1 MSRVLVIYATTD
13 GHTAKV
19 ADNIGQIVREAG
31 HEVEVADCA
40 RLPGDFSLA
49 PYDGVILGGSVRY
62 GRHQKTIKRFAR
74 RHHAEFAAKHSA
86 FFSVSG
92 AASSPTDRPEAE
104 RLAQQFLAGVGWQ
117 PDLVGVFGGA
127 ILFTKYGPV
136 TRLVMKMIA
145 KRHGAGTD
153 TSRDFEYTDWSAV
166 RSFGE
171 TFLAGLAKRQR

>member
-1 MSRVLVIYATTD
+1 MSRVVVVYATTD

-19 ADNIGQIVREAG
+19 ADSIARIARESG
-31 HEVEVADCA
+31 HQVEVVDSAK
-40 RLPGDFSLA
+40 LPEGFSLA

-62 GRHQKTIKRFAR
+62 GRHQKAIKRFAK
-74 RHHAEFAAKHSA
+74 RHRAELAAKRSA

-92 AASSPTDRPEAE
+92 AASSPTDRPQAE
-104 RLAQQFLAGVGWQ
+104 RLAQQFVAGVGWQ

-127 ILFTKYGPV
+127 ILFTKYGLV

-145 KRHGAGTD
+145 KKHGADTD

-166 RSFGE
+166 RSFVE
-171 TFLAGLAKRQR
+171 SFLAGLA